1 MIKYLLRNLSFIF
14 EADSWNRF
22 RFWHDLLGELK
33 DKAVAVG
40 YGWVGTISITYTEL
54 RKRLLCCDTS
64 LWCNLQGKKDC
75 IRDKVDKESFEN
87 TSRWVEYIREERGNS
102 ALIYLVGNKIDL
114 VDKR

>member
-1 MIKYLLRNLSFIF
+1 
-14 EADSWNRF
+14 
-22 RFWHDLLGELK
+22 
-33 DKAVAVG
+33 
-40 YGWVGTISITYTEL
+40 
-54 RKRLLCCDTS
+54 
-64 LWCNLQGKKDC
+64 LQGKKDC